1 MSSVCVNPVFA
12 CLPGIPGGGWGRWF
26 IIFMQAQPPESFQMK
41 QLGDGGESNSDF
53 WAGLIGAVHRLS
65 FLESVYPQKHLPRSY
80 QVPGGIQYILPVH
93 LNEGILVQG
102 VGVSGVGVGGRAQV
116 MSL

>member
-1 MSSVCVNPVFA
+1 
-12 CLPGIPGGGWGRWF
+12 
-26 IIFMQAQPPESFQMK
+26 MK

-53 WAGLIGAVHRLS
+53 WAGLIGAVHHLS

-80 QVPGGIQYILPVH
+80 QVPEGIQYILPAH

-102 VGVSGVGVGGRAQV
+102 VRVSGVGHKSRVCDRGGLSGDVWSGKGSRAGSVQ
-116 MSL
+116 